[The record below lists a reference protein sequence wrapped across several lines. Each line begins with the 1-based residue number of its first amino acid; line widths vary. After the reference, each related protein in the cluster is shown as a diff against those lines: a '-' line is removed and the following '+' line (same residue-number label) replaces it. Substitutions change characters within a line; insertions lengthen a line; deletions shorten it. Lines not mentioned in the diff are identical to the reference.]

1 MKVIWLQNGRFTR
14 MIKVLMTCHGNICR
28 STMAEFVF
36 KDMVA
41 KAGLEDNFYIASA
54 GTSTEELGNPV
65 HPGTRKKLAEH
76 GISCAGKY
84 AIQITKADYNEY
96 DYILGMDRWNIKN
109 MHRIFG
115 GDPEG
120 KVKLLLEYVG
130 EHGDI
135 ADPWYTGDFEA
146 TYRDVVRGCRALL
159 ECITAKE

>member
-1 MKVIWLQNGRFTR
+1 MPKILFV
-14 MIKVLMTCHGNICR
+14 CHGNICR
-28 STMAEFVF
+28 STMSEFVF

-41 KAGLEDNFYIASA
+41 KAGIEDDFYIVSA

-65 HPGTRKKLAEH
+65 HPGTQKKLAEH

-84 AIQITKADYNEY
+84 AIQVTKADYEKY

-109 MHRIFG
+109 MNRIFG
-115 GDPEG
+115 SDPEG

-130 EHGDI
+130 ERGDI

-146 TYRDVVRGCRALL
+146 TYRDVLRGCTGLL
-159 ECITAKE
+159 EHIIKNKKKH